1 MNIYFPSTQWGKN
14 KKAGIETRQRNVMM
28 PDISLPVIDRV
39 WRDIG
44 FLTFSEWVK
53 SLVAKELT
61 ELGHTIH
68 TEPLK

>member
-1 MNIYFPSTQWGKN
+1 MNIYFPNTKWGHN

-28 PDISLPVIDRV
+28 PDISLPLIDKV
-39 WRDIG
+39 WKEQG
-44 FLTFSEWVK
+44 FITFSEWVK